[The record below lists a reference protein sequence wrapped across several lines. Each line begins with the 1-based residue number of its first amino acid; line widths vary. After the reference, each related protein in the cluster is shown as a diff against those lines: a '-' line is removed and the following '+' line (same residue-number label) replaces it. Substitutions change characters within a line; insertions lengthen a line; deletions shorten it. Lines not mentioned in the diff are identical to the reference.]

1 MGQTS
6 EDAEPEGS
14 IDWVGL
20 PSPAVVRAAFGLLL
34 AAAVAVL
41 GAFVLGEYEF
51 DGWMPLGAGVLF
63 GIVVG
68 EASVEVGRRR
78 TVPVALACAGLA
90 AGGLLWAGWIAA
102 GEGLAPI
109 PGGAWLAAGVGAAA
123 AALRVVGLRRRS
135 SAQS

>member
-6 EDAEPEGS
+6 EDPEPAGS
-14 IDWVGL
+14 IDWIGL
-20 PSPAVVRAAFGLLL
+20 PSAAVVRAALGLLL
-34 AAAVAVL
+34 AAAISVL

-51 DGWMPLGAGVLF
+51 EGSMPLAAGLLF

-68 EASVEVGRRR
+68 EVAVEVGRRR
-78 TVPVALACAGLA
+78 TVAVALACAGLA

-102 GEGLAPI
+102 GEGLEPI

-135 SAQS
+135 TS